1 MGKYFIMKN
10 LVLFFIAVFVFS
22 ASFSQKDIA
31 FTKGNF
37 PNQSNELSIA
47 KKQIKSA
54 NILVYNE
61 TNKIEEG
68 LKLYMKAYEFNPNN
82 SDLNF
87 KIGYCYYNTTQKYD
101 CLAYFQKAYDLNQN
115 VDKKINYYLA
125 RAYHLNYRFDEAIK
139 FYSKYVSGLKNEE
152 EVENINKCITECRNG
167 KEILKDTTKV
177 EIINLGEN
185 INTEYREYGPMITAD
200 GSKLYFTSRRKG
212 TTGGQIA
219 EDGMYYED
227 IYESTK
233 TETGWTKAR
242 SVGSPLNS
250 KLHDAVVG
258 LSPDGQSLF
267 VYVDQSGGDLYV
279 SKLRGSRWSKP
290 VSISDKINTKYHE
303 SSACIS
309 YDNKTLY
316 FISDNPEL
324 SYGGRDIFYSTLDKN
339 GNWSAPTNI
348 GPVVNTKYDEVDLF
362 LHPDGRTVY
371 FSSKGHNT
379 MGGYDIFKTTKDKDG
394 NWSTPVNLGYPIN
407 TPLDDAFFV
416 TTASGKTAY
425 FASVRPEGMG
435 LHDIYELR
443 FPEDEETTP
452 EEDKVFLTLVKGVVT
467 DKTTSFPL
475 EATVEIIDNNANEV
489 VATFTTNSQTGAYIV
504 NLPSGKNYG
513 LNVNKDRYLFH
524 SENFNLAD
532 TSAYQEITIN
542 IELQR
547 IEVGT
552 TIVLK
557 NIFFDYD
564 KATLRPESSAELDR
578 VVNIL
583 DKQPKLK
590 IEISGHTDNKGGLTY
605 NKELSKSRAK
615 TVVDYFIE
623 KGIAKD
629 RLTYEGYAFEKPIA
643 TNDTDEGR
651 QLNRRVEF
659 KVLSND

>member
-1 MGKYFIMKN
+1 MRNFVLLIISIFI
-10 LVLFFIAVFVFS
+10 FSIAY
-22 ASFSQKDIA
+22 SQKDVA
-31 FTKGNF
+31 FTRANF
-37 PNQSNELSIA
+37 PNQANELSIA
-47 KKQIKSA
+47 KKQIKNA

-101 CLAYFQKAYDLNQN
+101 CLQYFQKAYDLNPN
-115 VDKKINYYLA
+115 VDKKIDYYLA
-125 RAYHLNYRFDEAIK
+125 RAYHLNYKFDDAIK
-139 FYSKYVSGLKNEE
+139 FYSQYVSTIKNKNEE
-152 EVENINKCITECRNG
+152 DEITKYITECRNG

-177 EIINLGEN
+177 EIVNLGEN

-212 TTGGQIA
+212 TTGGNIA
-219 EDGMYYED
+219 DDGMYFED
-227 IYESTK
+227 IYEATK

-267 VYVDQSGGDLYV
+267 IYADKNGGDLYV
-279 SKLRGSRWSKP
+279 SKLKGSKWSKP
-290 VSISDKINTKYHE
+290 ESISDNINKKSHE

-309 YDNKTLY
+309 FDNKTLY
-316 FISDNPEL
+316 YISDDPEL

-379 MGGYDIFKTTKDKDG
+379 MGGYDIFKTIKDKDG

-443 FPEDEETTP
+443 FSKDEETTP
-452 EEDKVFLTLVKGVVT
+452 IENKVYLTLVKGTVT
-467 DKTTSFPL
+467 DKVTSFPL
-475 EATVEIIDNNANEV
+475 EANIEIIDNNANDV
-489 VATFTTNSQTGAYIV
+489 VATFTTNSQSGAYIV

-513 LNVNKDRYLFH
+513 LNVNKDGYLFH

-542 IELQR
+542 IQLQR
-547 IEVGT
+547 IEIGT

-578 VVNIL
+578 VINIL
-583 DKQPKLK
+583 TKQPKLK

-605 NKELSKSRAK
+605 NKELSTARAK
-615 TVVDYFIE
+615 TVVEYLIE
-623 KGIAKD
+623 KGMAED
-629 RLTYEGYAFEKPIA
+629 RLTYVGYAFEKPIA
-643 TNDTDEGR
+643 TNDTDDGR

-659 KVLSND
+659 KVISND

>member
-1 MGKYFIMKN
+1 MMKN
-10 LVLFFIAVFVFS
+10 LLLFFVSIIVGFA
-22 ASFSQKDIA
+22 AYSQNDIA
-31 FTKGNF
+31 FSKRNF
-37 PNQSNELSIA
+37 PNQPNELSIA
-47 KKQIKSA
+47 KKQIKNA

-61 TNKIEEG
+61 TNRIEEG

-82 SDLNF
+82 ADLNF

-101 CLAYFQKAYDLNQN
+101 CLEYFLKAYELNQK
-115 VDKKINYYLA
+115 VDKKIKFYLA
-125 RAYHLNYRFDEAIK
+125 RAYHLNYKFDEAIK
-139 FYSKYVSGLKNEE
+139 FYSEFITELKSVEE
-152 EVENINKCITECRNG
+152 IDNINKYITECRNG

-177 EIINLGEN
+177 EIINLGKN

-212 TTGGQIA
+212 STGGKIA
-219 EDGMYYED
+219 GDGMYYED

-267 VYVDQSGGDLYV
+267 VYVDQNGGDIYV

-290 VSISDKINTKYHE
+290 ESISESINSKYHE

-309 YDNKTLY
+309 YDNKTMY

-324 SYGGRDIFYSTLDKN
+324 SHGGRDIFYSTLDRD
-339 GNWSAPTNI
+339 GNWSAPTNL

-379 MGGYDIFKTTKDKDG
+379 MGGYDIFKTIKDKNG

-435 LHDIYELR
+435 FHDIYELR
-443 FPEDEETTP
+443 FPQDEETTP
-452 EEDKVFLTLVKGVVT
+452 EEDKIFLTLVKGVVT
-467 DKTTSFPL
+467 DKVTSFPL
-475 EATVEIIDNNANEV
+475 EAFVEIIDNNANEI
-489 VATFTTNSQTGAYIV
+489 VATFVTNSQTGAYIV

-513 LNVNKDRYLFH
+513 LNVNKDGYLFH

-532 TSAYQEITIN
+532 TSAYQEITID

-552 TIVLK
+552 TVVLK

-583 DKQPKLK
+583 AKQPKLK
-590 IEISGHTDNKGGLTY
+590 IEISGHTDNKGGLAY

-615 TVVDYFIE
+615 TVVDYFID
-623 KGIAKD
+623 KGIEKD
-629 RLTYEGYAFEKPIA
+629 RLTYEGYAYEKPIA
-643 TNDTDEGR
+643 DNDTDEGR

>member
-1 MGKYFIMKN
+1 MKN
-10 LVLFFIAVFVFS
+10 LLIILISILIAN
-22 ASFSQKDIA
+22 ASYAQKDVA
-31 FTKGNF
+31 FSKSNF
-37 PNQSNELSIA
+37 PNQKNELTIA
-47 KKQIKSA
+47 KKQIKNA

-61 TNKIEEG
+61 NKIDDG
-68 LKLYMKAYEFNPNN
+68 LVLYLKAYEFNPDN

-101 CLAYFQKAYDLNQN
+101 CLKYFQKAYDLNKN

-125 RAYHLNYRFDEAIK
+125 RGYHLNYMFDDAIK
-139 FYSKYVSGLKNEE
+139 FYSQYVSSVKNENDVAE
-152 EVENINKCITECRNG
+152 INKYITECRNG
-167 KEILKDTTKV
+167 KEILKDTTEV

-200 GSKLYFTSRRKG
+200 GTKLYFTSRRKG

-219 EDGMYYED
+219 GDGMYYED

-242 SVGSPLNS
+242 SVGTPLNS

-267 VYVDQSGGDLYV
+267 VYVDQNGGDLYV
-279 SKLRGSRWSKP
+279 SRLRGSKWTKP
-290 VSISDKINTKYHE
+290 ISISQDINKKSHE

-316 FISDNPEL
+316 FISDDPIL
-324 SYGGRDIFYSTLDKN
+324 SMGGRDICYSTLDNN
-339 GNWSAPTNI
+339 GNWTPPTNL
-348 GPVVNTKYDEVDLF
+348 GPMVNTKYDEVDLF

-379 MGGYDIFKTTKDKDG
+379 MGGYDIFKTTKDKNG

-425 FASVRPEGMG
+425 FASVRPEGKG

-443 FPEDEETTP
+443 FPEDKTETP
-452 EEDKVFLTLVKGVVT
+452 EEDKIYLTLVKGKVT
-467 DKTTSFPL
+467 DKVTEFPL
-475 EATVEIIDNNANEV
+475 EAIIEIIDNTANEV

-513 LNVNKDRYLFH
+513 LNVNKEGYLFH

-532 TSAYQEITIN
+532 TSAYQEVTID

-564 KATLRPESSAELDR
+564 KATLRPESYAELDR

-583 DKQPKLK
+583 TKQPKLK
-590 IEISGHTDNKGGLTY
+590 IEISGHTDNKGAFEY
-605 NKELSKSRAK
+605 NKQLSKSRAK
-615 TVVDYFIE
+615 TVVDYLIE
-623 KGIAKD
+623 KGISAD
-629 RLTYEGYAFEKPIA
+629 RLTFEGYAFEKPIA